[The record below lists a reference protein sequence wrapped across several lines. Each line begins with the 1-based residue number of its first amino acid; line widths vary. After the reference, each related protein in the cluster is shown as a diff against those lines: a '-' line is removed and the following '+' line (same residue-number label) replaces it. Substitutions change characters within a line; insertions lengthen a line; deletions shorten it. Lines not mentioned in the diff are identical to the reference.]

1 MAPCDQFT
9 KEQSNLPVSPDPMD
23 PNWGGADY
31 TQCLVDNGFY
41 AENEVM
47 IRV

>member
-9 KEQSNLPVSPDPMD
+9 KEQGNLTVSPDPMD
-23 PNWGGADY
+23 PNWGGSEY
-31 TQCLVDNGFY
+31 TQCLVDNGY
-41 AENEVM
+41 YVENEVS